1 MIKVAVLEDANLAG
15 DGSEALR
22 SPFQEGAL
30 GRKVCSDTEFLDHL
44 QKAGDALPANADN
57 NEIQDLLFAPSHV
70 QFFSS
75 CTSIASLGQ
84 TSRQTPQRAQ
94 RSRST

>member
-1 MIKVAVLEDANLAG
+1 MIEVAVLEDADLAG
-15 DGSEALR
+15 DGSETLR
-22 SPFQEGAL
+22 APFQERAL
-30 GRKVCSDTEFLDHL
+30 SGKVCSDTEFLDHL
-44 QKAGDALPANADN
+44 QEAGDALPANADN
-57 NEIQDLLFAPSHV
+57 NEIQDLLFATSHV
-70 QFFSS
+70 QFVSS